1 MTAAASALI
10 VFGLTALAEWLH
22 GRRIRVADR
31 WRREASSHG
40 AVNKSAP
47 NLARRCSRNW
57 GSVKTQG

>member
-31 WRREASSHG
+31 WRTGGGGRLAATGQSTKAPPILPADAAEIGG
-40 AVNKSAP
+40 A
-47 NLARRCSRNW
+47 
-57 GSVKTQG
+57 